1 MGIKIEIQRVMDEAV
16 KNKEVAGCNALI
28 IQNGRELAYAESG
41 CKDIDGKVPFS
52 RDTIM
57 RLYSM
62 SKPITSAAVMILMDR
77 GLIDLQD
84 SVGKYIDTY
93 NDMWVSGPNGR
104 ERVNKPITLQNLMNM
119 TAGTCYPGDDCE
131 ASRQAAKLFDE
142 AIGRLDGPN
151 EMTTMELVR
160 RIGTLDLAFQPGQTF
175 RYSTCAD
182 ILGGVVEAVTGMLFG
197 DFLKKEIFEPL
208 GMDDTDFYVPAE
220 KKNRLAQVYKVSNG
234 NIEEDKTTNLDISYT
249 LEHRPAFESG
259 GAGLC
264 STLDDYA
271 KFARML
277 LNGGSYEGK
286 RILSKKAVEFM
297 TSGKLQ
303 SWQQSGFD
311 PWQGLQG
318 YSYGNL
324 MRVLYEPGRG
334 VGYGEA
340 GEYGWDGWLGA
351 YFSNDP
357 KNDLTILMGMQ
368 KIDAGTWALQR
379 KVRNMVY
386 KELK

>member
-1 MGIKIEIQRVMDEAV
+1 MGFKTEIQRVMDEAV
-16 KNKEVAGCNALI
+16 RNKEVAGCNALI
-28 IQNGRELAYAESG
+28 LQKGREIAYAESG
-41 CKDIDGKVPFS
+41 YMDVENQVCFS

-84 SVGKYIDTY
+84 GVEKYIDTY
-93 NDMWVSGPNGR
+93 KDMWVEGRDGR
-104 ERVNKPITLQNLMNM
+104 EKAGKSITLQDLMSM
-119 TAGTCYPGDDCE
+119 TAGTCYPADDCE
-131 ASRQAAKLFDE
+131 AARQAAKLFDE
-142 AIGRLDGPN
+142 AIGRLNGPD
-151 EMTTMELVR
+151 EMTTMELVK
-160 RIGTLDLAFQPGQTF
+160 RIGTLDLAFRPGQTF

-182 ILGGVVEAVTGMLFG
+182 ILGGVVEVVSGMRFG
-197 DFLKKEIFEPL
+197 DFLRKEIFEPL
-208 GMDDTDFYVPAE
+208 EMNDTDFYVPAE
-220 KKNRLAQVYKVSNG
+220 KAKRLAKVYKAGNG
-234 NIEEDKTTNLDISYT
+234 NLSEDRTMNLDINYFMD
-249 LEHRPAFESG
+249 HRPAFESG

-264 STLDDYA
+264 STLDDFS

-303 SWQQSGFD
+303 SWQQGGFD

-324 MRVLYEPGRG
+324 MRVLYEPGRA

-340 GEYGWDGWLGA
+340 GEYGWDGWLGC

-357 KNDLTILMGMQ
+357 ENDLTILMGMQ
-368 KIDAGTWALQR
+368 KTDAGTWALQR
-379 KVRNMVY
+379 KVRNVIY